1 MANPPFIVAFPN
13 CHVWL
18 PEGIHH
24 HFRGCLFYAKARLH
38 FPTVPTRQA
47 STRTSH
53 QNTKRHGAAPCS
65 RRKPLPW
72 PPPQQQRWVLQLQSP
87 LQPLQLLPLQLQPL
101 QLQPLQ
107 LLQQQRLQPLRQLQL
122 RPRRPLSRR
131 ARRQLPVPHNGGK
144 TVGRVCAVT
153 GPMWQDLSKA
163 RNKPPICWWFIPA
176 IYGKIED
183 GFPTLSHIPKSNELA
198 SCFLLNLLFGEY
210 TVYPIFTYTQVVC
223 VDPGTMGI
231 FRDAKDADS
240 LGNLSPVCTSG
251 SLLQGCWVLL
261 GRTGGRATLEG

>member
-1 MANPPFIVAFPN
+1 MLKPAFTSPRCPRARHQRERATRIPNAMELHRALDAN
-13 CHVWL
+13 HYH
-18 PEGIHH
+18 GHH
-24 HFRGCLFYAKARLH
+24 HNNNDGYYNCNHHYNHYNYYHYNCNHYNYNHYNYCNNNDYNHYDNYNCGHDDHCPDEHDGNCLCH
-38 FPTVPTRQA
+38 T
-47 STRTSH
+47 
-53 QNTKRHGAAPCS
+53 
-65 RRKPLPW
+65 
-72 PPPQQQRWVLQLQSP
+72 
-87 LQPLQLLPLQLQPL
+87 
-101 QLQPLQ
+101 
-107 LLQQQRLQPLRQLQL
+107 
-122 RPRRPLSRR
+122 
-131 ARRQLPVPHNGGK
+131 GGK